1 MEKDLVGHVIDYF
14 AKIGVAAIEIESGEI
29 RIGDTLQFRGHTTD
43 FTQEIESMQIEN
55 EQIDRAIAGDSVGIK
70 VEERVRGGDEV
81 YKVIEWLV

>member
-1 MEKDLVGHVIDYF
+1 MEKELVGHVIDYF

-81 YKVIEWLV
+81 YKVLD

>member
-1 MEKDLVGHVIDYF
+1 MEKELVGHVIDYF
-14 AKIGVAAIEIESGEI
+14 AKIGVTAIDIEAGEI
-29 RIGDTLQFRGHTTD
+29 RVGDTLQFSGHTTD

-81 YKVIEWLV
+81 YKVID

>member
-81 YKVIEWLV
+81 YKVLD